1 MIRRVRRAGLRNGES
16 GHTLIEVVVA
26 STLFVVFIAGLYGA
40 TGVLFSLLD
49 IQRDRTDTLMAMNV
63 ARARLVADARGVSSI
78 GCVGSDTL
86 ELSTTGGGPPWTVEY
101 STDGVHLV
109 RWASVDNKD
118 YYVADALS
126 GISCQTLSGG
136 AGVEVAMTFGEAPD
150 QFALYVTLLE
160 L

>member
-1 MIRRVRRAGLRNGES
+1 MIRRRTRSRDGER
-16 GHTLIEVVVA
+16 GHTLIEVIVA

-49 IQRDRTDTLMAMNV
+49 IQRDRTDTLLAMNV

-78 GCVGSDTL
+78 GCIGSGTL
-86 ELSTTGGGPPWTVEY
+86 ELSTIGGGPPRTVEY
-101 STDGVHLV
+101 SSDGVHLV

-118 YYVADALS
+118 YYVADGLS
-126 GISCQTLSGG
+126 GISCHTLSGD

-150 QFALYVTLLE
+150 QFALYLTLLE

>member
-1 MIRRVRRAGLRNGES
+1 MIRRNSQSRDTER
-16 GHTLIEVVVA
+16 GHTLIEVMVA

-49 IQRDRTDTLMAMNV
+49 MQRDRTETLLAMNV
-63 ARARLVADARGVSSI
+63 VRARLVADARGVSSI
-78 GCVGSDTL
+78 ACVGADTL
-86 ELSTTGGGPPWTVEY
+86 ELSTVGGGPPRTVEY
-101 STDGVHLV
+101 SSDGVHLV

-118 YYVADALS
+118 YYVADGLS

-136 AGVEVAMTFGEAPD
+136 AGVEVAMTFGDAPD
-150 QFALYVTLLE
+150 QFALYMTLLE

>member
-1 MIRRVRRAGLRNGES
+1 MIRRAAQSRDSER
-16 GHTLIEVVVA
+16 GHTLIEVIVA

-49 IQRDRTDTLMAMNV
+49 IQRDRTDTLLAMNV
-63 ARARLVADARGVSSI
+63 ARARLVADARGVSSVGCI
-78 GCVGSDTL
+78 GSGTL
-86 ELSTTGGGPPWTVEY
+86 ELSTTGGGPPRTVEY
-101 STDGVHLV
+101 SSDGVHLV

-118 YYVADALS
+118 YYVADDLS

-150 QFALYVTLLE
+150 QFALYMTLLE

>member
-1 MIRRVRRAGLRNGES
+1 MKRHGARSRNGER
-16 GHTLIEVVVA
+16 GHTLIEVIVA

-63 ARARLVADARGVSSI
+63 ARARLVADARGVSSV

-86 ELSTTGGGPPWTVEY
+86 ELSTTGGGPPRTVEY
-101 STDGVHLV
+101 SSDGVHLV

-118 YYVADALS
+118 YYVADGLS

-136 AGVEVAMTFGEAPD
+136 GGVELSITFGEAPD

>member
-1 MIRRVRRAGLRNGES
+1 MIWRAIQSREGER

-49 IQRDRTDTLMAMNV
+49 IQRDRTETLLAMNV
-63 ARARLVADARGVSSI
+63 ARARLVTDARGVSDI
-78 GCVGSDTL
+78 GCVGSGTL
-86 ELSTTGGGPPWTVEY
+86 ELSTTGGGPPRTVEY
-101 STDGVHLV
+101 SSDGVHLV
-109 RWASVDNKD
+109 RWASVDNKN
-118 YYVADALS
+118 YYVADGLS
-126 GISCQTLSGG
+126 GINCQTLSGG
-136 AGVEVAMTFGEAPD
+136 AGVEVTMTFGEAPD

>member
-1 MIRRVRRAGLRNGES
+1 MIRRARQTGSRNTER

-49 IQRDRTDTLMAMNV
+49 IQRDRTDALMAMNV
-63 ARARLVADARGVSSI
+63 ARARLVADSRGVSSI
-78 GCVGSDTL
+78 DCVGSDTL
-86 ELSTTGGGPPWTVEY
+86 ELSTTGGGPPRTVEY

-118 YYVADALS
+118 YYVADGVS

-136 AGVEVAMTFGEAPD
+136 AGVEVSMTFGEAPD